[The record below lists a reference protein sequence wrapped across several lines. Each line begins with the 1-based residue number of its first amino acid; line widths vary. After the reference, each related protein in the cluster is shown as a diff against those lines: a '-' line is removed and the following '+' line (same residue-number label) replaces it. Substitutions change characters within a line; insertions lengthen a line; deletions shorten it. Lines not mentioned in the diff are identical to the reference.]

1 MDAESIRQAVLQ
13 SIAAIAPEVDTG
25 RLRPDV
31 PLREQVELDSL
42 DWLNVVAA
50 VEQRLG
56 VPIAAGDRQRLTT
69 LDALVAELTTR
80 TAAAPRAVS
89 DLRPSQHTVGSERVT
104 VRPLSREDAPLEA
117 DFVRSLSAES
127 RYMRFQAALRELP
140 PAKLRFLTDVDQQRH
155 VALAATVRRDGG
167 EAIVGVA
174 RYAVDDDGGDC
185 EFAIAV
191 RDDWQRTG
199 VAGLLMQRL
208 IDVAR
213 ARPESDAR
221 QRAGIQ
227 HAHAEVHAPTR
238 VRRRAR
244 ARRRHAGSRHTRA
257 VSGVTAL
264 RPAR

>member
-1 MDAESIRQAVLQ
+1 
-13 SIAAIAPEVDTG
+13 
-25 RLRPDV
+25 
-31 PLREQVELDSL
+31 
-42 DWLNVVAA
+42 
-50 VEQRLG
+50 

-69 LDALVAELTTR
+69 LDALVAELSTR
-80 TAAAPRAVS
+80 TAAAQRAVS
-89 DLRPSQHTVGSERVT
+89 DLRPSQHTVGAARVT

-117 DFVRSLSAES
+117 EFVRSLSAES

-155 VALAATVRRDGG
+155 VALAATVQRDGG

-213 ARPESDAR
+213 ARGLRSMHGSVLASNARMLKFMRQLGFAAAREPGDATL
-221 QRAGIQ
+221 
-227 HAHAEVHAPTR
+227 VR
-238 VRRRAR
+238 V
-244 ARRRHAGSRHTRA
+244 TRA
-257 VSGVTAL
+257 L
-264 RPAR
+264 